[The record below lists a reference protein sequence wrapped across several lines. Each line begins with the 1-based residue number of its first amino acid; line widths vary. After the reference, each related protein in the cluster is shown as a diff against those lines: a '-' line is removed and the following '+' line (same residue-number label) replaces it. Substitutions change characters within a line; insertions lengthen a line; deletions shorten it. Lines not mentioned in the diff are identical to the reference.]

1 MQRGKSHLFAPVMAH
16 KFQSSPGDTIQ
27 DGAGRRRITRILGP
41 SRDLGPHGIHLE
53 HVSRRHNQVGGRTHS
68 PGCPSCSGV
77 NIAVGSSG
85 GGGRGR
91 GRGEGGSVG
100 GGVGDEAGS
109 AMVDS
114 GGQMHHLVR
123 RVAHLRGMGGAATA
137 TAMAPSSDLAA
148 RF

>member
-1 MQRGKSHLFAPVMAH
+1 M
-16 KFQSSPGDTIQ
+16 
-27 DGAGRRRITRILGP
+27 
-41 SRDLGPHGIHLE
+41 
-53 HVSRRHNQVGGRTHS
+53 
-68 PGCPSCSGV
+68 
-77 NIAVGSSG
+77 
-85 GGGRGR
+85 
-91 GRGEGGSVG
+91 
-100 GGVGDEAGS
+100 GDEAGS